1 MVKIDSM
8 DMNLSKLQE
17 IVEDREA
24 WCAAVH
30 GVPKSWAQLSDWT
43 STRDNGQNYLNWNL
57 STFHLKQ
64 INATMYS
71 VEYATHKTQH
81 HYNSDYCSLHSG
93 QDQCFPNDS
102 TQRSEWRLMVLLC
115 ELQSVTP
122 TVVGHDWTTVGSN
135 QSEISN
141 FQSTDRLQTA

>member
-30 GVPKSWAQLSDWT
+30 GVPKSRAQLSDWTT

-64 INATMYS
+64 INATVYS
-71 VEYATHKTQH
+71 VEYATHKTH

-102 TQRSEWRLMVLLC
+102 AQRSEWRLMVLLC